1 MCVYRIWL
9 EREKRVVE
17 CPRQARRCQ
26 PGLCESYS
34 RDSTGN
40 GKKKWKYGK
49 TWRRRACLPKLRCT
63 CPAPS
68 KISSTTF
75 LEIEQPISRSLALLT
90 GGSRPACFRPMECIH
105 SYWGTETQRPSGLA
119 IEKSFFGYYILIFLY
134 ILLTWCVMWLFLALL
149 PTQTSL
155 TGNFSCFERVR
166 THALFI
172 RSTIV
177 ILH

>member
-1 MCVYRIWL
+1 M
-9 EREKRVVE
+9 
-17 CPRQARRCQ
+17 
-26 PGLCESYS
+26 CESYS

-119 IEKSFFGYYILIFLY
+119 IEKSFFGYYILIFFIYTAYVVCDVTFFGSFAHPDKSHRQFQLFRKSSHTCFVHKKY
-134 ILLTWCVMWLFLALL
+134 NCNLTL
-149 PTQTSL
+149 
-155 TGNFSCFERVR
+155 E
-166 THALFI
+166 
-172 RSTIV
+172 
-177 ILH
+177 